1 MGKNFGKLGI
11 FFATKSLDSYEYY
24 WTLLPLAPKV
34 LSWGKK
40 SLDGNGGGGDG
51 CARDGY
57 QVGDEEDG
65 EKRRNCHTRVIPT

>member
-1 MGKNFGKLGI
+1 MNIIGPFCRLHQRYLVEEVPRWEWEGKGK
-11 FFATKSLDSYEYY
+11 
-24 WTLLPLAPKV
+24 
-34 LSWGKK
+34 
-40 SLDGNGGGGDG
+40 GDG